1 MSSNSNLG
9 LARRAHFLGPKL
21 RSLRKRNG
29 LTLDDLSARCLQL
42 DPANGPSV
50 SYLSMIETGKRVPS
64 EKLLEILGDV
74 FQKDVAWFL
83 DDTPA
88 DDVAVSSAEHGK
100 ADEVPLEPKVLF
112 SQELLQT
119 AIPDL
124 LAQTGTTAR
133 QFSRILIRSY
143 QEKVKNQFPD
153 LERAAEEVGKKQ
165 FPLSVDD
172 LLGLCKRHGLE
183 IKWFKQNPFVVQD
196 DAERDIRTLVRS
208 YFDSPG
214 VVHINQGLKK
224 EPERLKYDLACN
236 LAHKVL
242 HDGDGL
248 KSGHATGG
256 AVGGSPKS
264 SKQRAYRVDPQEILF
279 AWRDF
284 ECSFFAG
291 ALLCP
296 RLPFRRFVIR
306 EAYDPFAASKVEL
319 TPAVVMRRI
328 TAVSPYKHWHYL
340 DAYPPGYLRAVYRA
354 NRVPMPLGLM
364 GNPPVCPQWSTAR
377 TLGRPRKKP
386 LVQISVPAT
395 EGGKSI
401 FVCNSV
407 YSQDAAKNRHVV
419 TLGVDLG
426 PVLESQGLDAEGL
439 VERTLSRCQNDGGQA
454 ELLAKDQVEIQR
466 VGRIL
471 NIGWLETGL
480 QKPVRVICPGAGMCS
495 RKPSCFK

>member
-1 MSSNSNLG
+1 MSVNPSVGLG
-9 LARRAHFLGPKL
+9 RRAHFLGPKL
-21 RSLRKRNG
+21 RGLRKRNG

-42 DPANGPSV
+42 DPAHGPSV

-64 EKLLEILGDV
+64 EKLLEILGNV

-88 DDVAVSSAEHGK
+88 EEIPLNEATHAK
-100 ADEVPLEPKVLF
+100 ADEVPLEPKILF
-112 SQELLQT
+112 SQDLLQT

-143 QEKVKNQFPD
+143 QEKVRNQFPD
-153 LERAAEEVGKKQ
+153 LERAAEDVGKKQ

-172 LLGLCKRHGLE
+172 LLGLCKKHGLT
-183 IKWFKQNPFVVQD
+183 IKWFSQKPFFVQD
-196 DAERDIRTLVRS
+196 DNQRDIRTLVRS
-208 YFDSPG
+208 YFESPG
-214 VVHINQGLKK
+214 VVHINEGLQS

-236 LAHKVL
+236 LAHKIL

-256 AVGGSPKS
+256 AVGGTPESE
-264 SKQRAYRVDPQEILF
+264 KQRAYRVDPQEILY

-306 EAYDPFAASKVEL
+306 EAYDPFSAKKVEL

-364 GNPPVCPQWSTAR
+364 GNAPICPQWSTAR

-386 LVQISVPAT
+386 VVQIAIPDV
-395 EGGKSI
+395 EGGTSV
-401 FVCNSV
+401 FACTSV
-407 YSQDAAKNRHVV
+407 YSHDAANNRHVI
-419 TLGVDLG
+419 TLGWIWARFWIPKAWILR
-426 PVLESQGLDAEGL
+426 VLCNML
-439 VERTLSRCQNDGGQA
+439 
-454 ELLAKDQVEIQR
+454 
-466 VGRIL
+466 
-471 NIGWLETGL
+471 
-480 QKPVRVICPGAGMCS
+480 
-495 RKPSCFK
+495 